1 MLCSL
6 RLQMY
11 QVLVP
16 TCRTA
21 PTRHTALLIGILR
34 HEALPVFRTEQN
46 HRSVAQAGGWRLHL
60 INMVFGTRGLGGASA
75 PSMVGTTVPGCCPP
89 ASRSCFESQSRRESG
104 ADGGSCEGHS
114 KFVDGAS
121 WVSSVV
127 ARSTRSS
134 DSIHRARVLFY
145 TFWVDTRI
153 QKTGV
158 NPKGA
163 VRRM

>member
-21 PTRHTALLIGILR
+21 PTQHMALLIGILC
-34 HEALPVFRTEQN
+34 HEALPIFRTEQN

-60 INMVFGTRGLGGASA
+60 IDMVFGTRGLGGASA
-75 PSMVGTTVPGCCPP
+75 PSMVGTTVPGGCPP
-89 ASRSCFESQSRRESG
+89 ASRSRRELG
-104 ADGGSCEGHS
+104 AGGGSCEGHS
-114 KFVDGAS
+114 KFVDSAS